1 MNTVLL
7 QAKGKEAADALIL
20 KLEPDKLPQLEI
32 RANGVT
38 HYKTVGWH
46 QLLTLLDRSMV
57 VEQLKVAD
65 LRVTKLP
72 RLPDRTLLIDIAECS
87 AWTDVI
93 LTGYV
98 PATEYPMVYQGVS
111 YLVHIPTMV
120 YRVRWNQQD
129 KRLIGLSIAVTTDT
143 VVTETSP
150 LYRWPYSNVFADGR
164 ACWTHNTVCELH
176 EVVEKGVFAF
186 LGTPNNR
193 DLFGVGT
200 SQNSPYRDYAA
211 FLEAVQAQGGI
222 PQEWLIPLGRTVT
235 EFHNAYRAE
244 RY

>member
-1 MNTVLL
+1 MDIVL
-7 QAKGKEAADALIL
+7 QVKGKEAADALIL
-20 KLEPDKLPQLEI
+20 KLVPEKLPELEI
-32 RANGVT
+32 RENGVT

-72 RLPDRTLLIDIAECS
+72 RLPDRTLLVDIVECPG
-87 AWTDVI
+87 WTDII
-93 LTGYV
+93 LTGYI
-98 PATEYPMVYQGVS
+98 PETEYPMLYQGTS
-111 YLVHIPTMV
+111 YLVPIPTTV
-120 YRVRWNQQD
+120 YRVRWNMQD
-129 KRLIGLSIAVTTDT
+129 KRILGLWLAVTPDT

-150 LYRWPYSNVFADGR
+150 LYRWPYSNVFSDGR
-164 ACWTHNTVCELH
+164 VCWTHNTVCELH
-176 EVVEKGVFAF
+176 EAAEKGVFAF
-186 LGTPNNR
+186 LGTPNNT

-200 SQNSPYRDYAA
+200 SQNSPYRDYTV
-211 FLEAVQAQGGI
+211 FLEAVQANGGI
-222 PQEWLIPLGRTVT
+222 PHEWLIPFGRTVA

>member
-1 MNTVLL
+1 MNTVSFHT
-7 QAKGKEAADALIL
+7 KGKEAADALIL
-20 KLEPDKLPQLEI
+20 KLEPDKLPELEI

-72 RLPDRTLLIDIAECS
+72 RLPDRTLMVDIAECS
-87 AWTDVI
+87 RWTDVI

-98 PATEYPMVYQGVS
+98 PATEYPMVYQGAS
-111 YLVHIPTMV
+111 YLVHIPTIV
-120 YRVRWNQQD
+120 YRARWTLQA
-129 KRLIGLSIAVTTDT
+129 KRLIGLSIAVTTDS
-143 VVTETSP
+143 VVTEISP
-150 LYRWPYSNVFADGR
+150 LYRWPYSNVFDDGR
-164 ACWTHNTVCELH
+164 VCWTHDTVCELH
-176 EVVEKGVFAF
+176 EVVNRGVFGF
-186 LGTPNNR
+186 ISTPNNR

-200 SQNSPYRDYAA
+200 SQNSPYREYAA
-211 FLEAVQAQGGI
+211 FLEAVQAHGGI
-222 PQEWLIPLGRTVT
+222 PHEWLIPLGRTVA
-235 EFHNAYRAE
+235 EFHNAYRAQ